1 MLSSVPLRQRARSL
15 VVTLLV
21 ARLDT
26 KFAHSANKK
35 GHEAVFVWWRG
46 MARDMHRHREKGGGD
61 SILHMAIFT
70 SISIA

>member
-46 MARDMHRHREKGGGD
+46 MARDMHRHRHRHREKGGER
-61 SILHMAIFT
+61 IRLT
-70 SISIA
+70 YTLNT